1 MDKDQIIKRL
11 LDIGAVKKGRF
22 RLSSG
27 RESDI
32 YIDLR
37 LVPSHPSVFRLII
50 EHLFLEF
57 YGLLKKKSAL
67 VGVATGGISWATALA
82 YRAGLP
88 AGYVR
93 PKRKEYG
100 LSRRVE
106 LDERV
111 TDSVILV
118 DDVATTGK
126 SLADAIDVLREEGII
141 VDTAL
146 VIVDRNEGAQE
157 LLREKGAHLYSL
169 LSLDNIRRLLDGL
182 EH

>member
-1 MDKDQIIKRL
+1 MDKDRIVRCL
-11 LDIGAVKKGRF
+11 LDIGAVKKGKF

-27 RESDI
+27 KESDI

-37 LVPSHPSVFRLII
+37 IVPSHPSVFRLIV
-50 EHLFLEF
+50 EYLFLEF
-57 YGLLKKKSAL
+57 YGLLREKSAL
-67 VGVATGGISWATALA
+67 VGVATGGIPWATALA

-93 PKRKEYG
+93 PRRKEYG
-100 LSRRVE
+100 LSRKVE
-106 LDERV
+106 LEERV

-126 SLADAIDVLREEGII
+126 SLAGAIDVLREEGIV

-146 VIVDRNEGAQE
+146 VIVDRNEGARD
-157 LLREKGAHLYSL
+157 LLREKGARLYSL
-169 LSLDNIRRLLDGL
+169 LSLDDIRRLLEG
-182 EH
+182 

>member
-1 MDKDQIIKRL
+1 VDKDQIIRRL
-11 LDIGAVKKGRF
+11 LDIGAVKKGWF

-27 RESDI
+27 KESDI

-37 LVPSHPSVFRLII
+37 MVPSHPSVFRLTI

-57 YGLLKKKSAL
+57 YGLLRKKSAL
-67 VGVATGGISWATALA
+67 IGVATGGIPWATALA
-82 YRAGLP
+82 YRVGLP

-93 PKRKEYG
+93 PRRKEYG

-111 TDSVILV
+111 ADSVILV

-126 SLADAIDVLREEGII
+126 NLAEAIDVLREEGID

-146 VIVDRNEGAQE
+146 VIVDRNERAQD
-157 LLREKGAHLYSL
+157 LLREKGARLYSL
-169 LSLDNIRRLLDGL
+169 LSLDDIRRLLDGL